1 MRSPVTTTPMP
12 PYRGAPGLPQAP
24 ATASLPSAA
33 PPREQAIHLLSQ
45 TDAAIARQTLLRIVS
60 LPGDPAGGTGNTQ
73 HSNDN
78 ATRVVF
84 EIPVATAQ
92 GVGVAPMSIERDR
105 GKADAAEG
113 LKSWLVRFS
122 IDLPEIGP
130 VHARIALR
138 GERATVTLKAE
149 RAESA
154 ELLAA
159 GLPLLDAGLR
169 SAQIEPGELRCRAGG
184 PDTSRAGAVR
194 PQAAAPGMF
203 VDQAS

>member
-1 MRSPVTTTPMP
+1 
-12 PYRGAPGLPQAP
+12 L
-24 ATASLPSAA
+24 
-33 PPREQAIHLLSQ
+33 Q
-45 TDAAIARQTLLRIVS
+45 TDAAIARQALLRIVS
-60 LPGDPAGGTGNTQ
+60 LPGDPATGTQ

-84 EIPVATAQ
+84 EIPIATAQ
-92 GVGVAPMSIERDR
+92 GVGVAPMSVERDR
-105 GKADAAEG
+105 SKAETAAEG

-130 VHARIALR
+130 VHARIALT

-169 SAQIEPGELRCRAGG
+169 GAQIEPGELRCRAGG
-184 PDTSRAGAVR
+184 PDTSRAGAAR
-194 PQAAAPGMF
+194 PQPAAPGMF